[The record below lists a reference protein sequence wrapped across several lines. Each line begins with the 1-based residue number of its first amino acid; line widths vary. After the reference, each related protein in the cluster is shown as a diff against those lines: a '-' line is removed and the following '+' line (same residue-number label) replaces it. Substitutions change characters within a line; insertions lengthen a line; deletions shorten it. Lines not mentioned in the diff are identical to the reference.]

1 MDSTSQQSTPR
12 IEDSN
17 VHDPG
22 KMFVGGLSWNTTS
35 DTLKEYFCKFG
46 EVRECMIM
54 RDPES
59 KRSRGFGFVTFVDPL
74 SVDQVLQSGDHRV
87 DDKKVDPKKAI
98 PKKAQVKPVTRTK
111 KMFIGGLSQQTTVED
126 LKAYFAKYGQVE
138 EASLM
143 IDKNTKRSRG
153 FGFIVFESE
162 DIVDKVTE
170 DHFHEVNNKMVE
182 TKKAQPKEVM
192 QPHQNAKAKALMRGL
207 CSSFYGFPY
216 PAPLFI
222 DQPGLKVNP
231 SPFHQAGFHQLPR
244 GAAYACAPVSPYVAG
259 FGALPFPTAYQSSAS
274 RGSGRGG
281 RGPHFGPSVAVNGF
295 AQGFAAS
302 PSQVNSRGYGTGS
315 SPGPLDIYG
324 STTTQGDQNSLTGT
338 GGYIQATSP
347 QPSSYGIGAQAPLTI
362 THTFH
367 NGFYH

>member
-244 GAAYACAPVSPYVAG
+244 GAAYACAPVSPYVA
-259 FGALPFPTAYQSSAS
+259 
-274 RGSGRGG
+274 
-281 RGPHFGPSVAVNGF
+281 VAVNGF
-295 AQGFAAS
+295 AQGFLHHHPKSTVEATEREQSRTAGHLWKHYHS
-302 PSQVNSRGYGTGS
+302 GRPKQPNRNGGLHSSHKSTAFKLWHWSTGALDNYSYFSQWILS
-315 SPGPLDIYG
+315 
-324 STTTQGDQNSLTGT
+324 
-338 GGYIQATSP
+338 
-347 QPSSYGIGAQAPLTI
+347 
-362 THTFH
+362 
-367 NGFYH
+367 

>member
-17 VHDPG
+17 AHDPG
-22 KMFVGGLSWNTTS
+22 KMFVGGLSWNTS
-35 DTLKEYFCKFG
+35 ADTLKDYFSKFG

-54 RDPES
+54 REPES
-59 KRSRGFGFVTFVDPL
+59 KKSRGFGFVTFVDPL
-74 SVDQVLQSGDHRV
+74 AVDKVLQSGDHRV

-111 KMFIGGLSQQTTVED
+111 KMFIGGLSQQTTVDD
-126 LKAYFAKYGQVE
+126 LKAYFSKYGQVE
-138 EASLM
+138 EAVLM
-143 IDKNTKRSRG
+143 MDKTTRRSRG

-162 DIVDKVTE
+162 DIVDKVTD

-192 QPHQNAKAKALMRGL
+192 QPHQNAKTKALMRGL

-216 PAPLFI
+216 PTPLFI

-231 SPFHQAGFHQLPR
+231 SPFQAGFHQLPR
-244 GAAYACAPVSPYVAG
+244 GAYACAPVSPYVA
-259 FGALPFPTAYQSSAS
+259 
-274 RGSGRGG
+274 
-281 RGPHFGPSVAVNGF
+281 VAVNGF
-295 AQGFAAS
+295 PQGFTAS

-324 STTTQGDQNSLTGT
+324 STTTQGDQNGLSGT

>member
-244 GAAYACAPVSPYVAG
+244 GAAYACAPVSPYVA
-259 FGALPFPTAYQSSAS
+259 
-274 RGSGRGG
+274 
-281 RGPHFGPSVAVNGF
+281 VAVNGF